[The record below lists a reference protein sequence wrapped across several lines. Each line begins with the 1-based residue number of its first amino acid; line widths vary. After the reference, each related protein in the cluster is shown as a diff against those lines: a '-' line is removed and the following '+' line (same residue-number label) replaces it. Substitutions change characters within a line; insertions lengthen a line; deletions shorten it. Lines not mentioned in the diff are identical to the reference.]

1 MQHQPALFDR
11 AVEAGLVFRRRAPQ
25 FIQERAV
32 DLLDQN
38 AVVEVR
44 LDRVGEIDDLRG
56 GDFGIGERSSIKR
69 ISPGLGLR
77 GIRDSVRPRL

>member
-44 LDRVGEIDDLRG
+44 LDRVGEIDDLKG
-56 GDFGIGERSSIKR
+56 GDFGIGER
-69 ISPGLGLR
+69 
-77 GIRDSVRPRL
+77 VEY